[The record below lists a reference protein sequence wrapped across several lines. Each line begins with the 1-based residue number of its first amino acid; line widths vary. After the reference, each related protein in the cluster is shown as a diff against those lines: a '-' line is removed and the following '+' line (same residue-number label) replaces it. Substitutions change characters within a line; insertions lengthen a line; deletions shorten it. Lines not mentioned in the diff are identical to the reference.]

1 MEGKASI
8 GIFWADTE
16 NRKLYSVKMSLKEG
30 LRWSL
35 SHVSTVYLPLD
46 KYRGWDKVR
55 QMNPTWKDIW
65 SHQTIP
71 RGRVSW
77 LKATRTFSVSLIPGL
92 KDCEIEIR
100 TEFGLIDEPCRF
112 NFECLH
118 FLTEAELEGRK
129 KLRCRR
135 CGGECKGYFQ

>member
-1 MEGKASI
+1 MGTASI

-16 NRKLYSVKMSLKEG
+16 SRKLYSVKMSLEEG

-46 KYRGWDKVR
+46 KYKGWDRVR
-55 QMNPTWKDIW
+55 QMNPAWKDIW

-77 LKATRTFSVSLIPGL
+77 LKTTKSFHVSLSPGL
-92 KDCEIEIR
+92 MDYEIEIR
-100 TEFGLIDEPCRF
+100 TEFGIGDAPCCF
-112 NFECLH
+112 NSDCLH
-118 FLTEAELEGRK
+118 FFTDADLEGKRNH
-129 KLRCRR
+129 RCRR
-135 CGGECKGYFQ
+135 CGGECGGYMQ